1 MAQVSQLEVVSV
13 LAPGFRGLNTQD
25 SPVTMSSEF
34 SLESY
39 NAIADNSG
47 RVSPRKGWTSVYN
60 NLNSD
65 IGVNTVKLVH
75 EFIKTDGSTELVGA
89 AGTSLFS
96 LDVDTQVATT
106 LYTDGTW
113 TNSNWKAVNF
123 NGKCYFFQRGHD
135 PLVYDGT
142 TVQKISASAGY
153 TGAVP
158 AANEVLSAYGRLW
171 VADTTNDKLT
181 ITWSDT
187 LLGNAWTGGTA
198 GSLNLASVLTKGIRP
213 IKALAAF
220 NGNLIIFCDK
230 SIIIYDG
237 ADVDPA
243 NNLNLVEVIDG
254 VGALGRDCI
263 QTVGN
268 DIFYVSETGVR
279 SLGRLVS
286 EKSAP
291 IWDISKNI
299 RDLLILAVSR
309 NADGDAVKTAYS
321 DKEGLFILTLLNN
334 SARDCTF
341 VFDTK
346 NPLEDNS
353 RKASQWSLKPYA
365 MATDSEKRLLF
376 GFQLGHVGSY
386 GGFTD
391 HGSPYRFKYATSW
404 LNGGNTSRYK
414 ILKNLAMIVVGRGGF
429 DILVKWYVDYGE
441 EFSYKVLALPN
452 YGNSEYGIGEYN
464 IAEYSGGNYRAW
476 KLKTPLSKYGRVF
489 QIAVEFD
496 VVGPCSIQQID
507 AFVKPG
513 RMSLQ

>member
-13 LAPGFRGLNTQD
+13 LAPGFKGLNTQD

-39 NAIADNSG
+39 NAVVDNSG
-47 RVSPRKGWTSVYN
+47 RVAPRQGWQSVIDGN
-60 NLNSD
+60 NVD
-65 IGVNTVKLVH
+65 INTETVKLIH
-75 EFIKTDGSTELVGA
+75 EYIKTDGSTEIVGA
-89 AGTSLFS
+89 AGKSIFS
-96 LDVDTQVATT
+96 LNTTTEVATT
-106 LYTDGTW
+106 LYTDVLW
-113 TNSNWKAVNF
+113 TDANWKAVNF

-135 PLVYDGT
+135 ALVYDGT

-153 TGAVP
+153 TGTVP
-158 AANEVLSAYGRLW
+158 QAHEVLSAYGRLW
-171 VADTTNDKLT
+171 VADTAGDKLT
-181 ITWSDT
+181 VTWSDT
-187 LLGNAWTGGTA
+187 LIGNAWTGGA
-198 GSLNLASVLTKGIRP
+198 SGSLNLASVLTKGIRP

-237 ADVDPA
+237 ADVDPV

-254 VGALGRDCI
+254 VGSLGRDCI

-268 DIFYVSETGVR
+268 DIFYLSETGVR
-279 SLGRLVS
+279 SLGRLVT

-299 RDLLILAVSR
+299 RDRLNESAVY
-309 NADGDAVKTAYS
+309 NQNGDAIKTVYS
-321 DKEGLFILTLLNN
+321 DHDGLFILTFLNN
-334 SARDCTF
+334 PLLFCTY

-353 RKASQWSLKPYA
+353 RKASQWSLKPSA
-365 MATDSEKRLLF
+365 MATNSNKQLLF
-376 GFQLGHVGSY
+376 GFPLGQVGYYSSFQDN
-386 GGFTD
+386 GT
-391 HGSPYRFKYATSW
+391 SYRFKYATSW
-404 LNGGNTSRYK
+404 LNGGNTSKYK
-414 ILKNLAMIVVGRGGF
+414 ILKNLSMVLIGTGNF
-429 DILVKWYVDYGE
+429 DLLLKWSVDYSNS
-441 EFSYKVLALPN
+441 FSSKSISLPSL
-452 YGNSEYGIGEYN
+452 GDSEYGIGEYA
-464 IAEYSGGNYRAW
+464 IAEYSAGPFQVW
-476 KLKTPLSKYGRVF
+476 KIKTPLSKYGRVF

-496 VVGPCSIQQID
+496 VAGPCSIQQID

>member
-47 RVSPRKGWTSVYN
+47 RVSPRKGWTAVYEG
-60 NLNSD
+60 LNPD
-65 IGVNTVKLVH
+65 ISTNTVKMLH

-89 AGTSLFS
+89 AGTCIFS
-96 LDVDTQVATT
+96 LDIDTQVATT

-220 NGNLIIFCDK
+220 NGNLIIFCDMTVLMLTQP
-230 SIIIYDG
+230 II
-237 ADVDPA
+237 
-243 NNLNLVEVIDG
+243 LV
-254 VGALGRDCI
+254 
-263 QTVGN
+263 
-268 DIFYVSETGVR
+268 
-279 SLGRLVS
+279 
-286 EKSAP
+286 
-291 IWDISKNI
+291 
-299 RDLLILAVSR
+299 LL
-309 NADGDAVKTAYS
+309 
-321 DKEGLFILTLLNN
+321 
-334 SARDCTF
+334 
-341 VFDTK
+341 
-346 NPLEDNS
+346 
-353 RKASQWSLKPYA
+353 
-365 MATDSEKRLLF
+365 RLLT
-376 GFQLGHVGSY
+376 G
-386 GGFTD
+386 
-391 HGSPYRFKYATSW
+391 
-404 LNGGNTSRYK
+404 
-414 ILKNLAMIVVGRGGF
+414 
-429 DILVKWYVDYGE
+429 
-441 EFSYKVLALPN
+441 
-452 YGNSEYGIGEYN
+452 
-464 IAEYSGGNYRAW
+464 
-476 KLKTPLSKYGRVF
+476 
-489 QIAVEFD
+489 
-496 VVGPCSIQQID
+496 
-507 AFVKPG
+507 
-513 RMSLQ
+513 